1 MKKIFTL
8 FAFLLFALSVN
19 ANTIDTTKVLLHRVS
34 WVDQIGSK
42 EEISK
47 EIKARKA
54 LILEY
59 KKDGYVFDKLERTP
73 KGLFMR
79 FVKNT

>member
-1 MKKIFTL
+1 MEKIFTL
-8 FAFLLFALSVN
+8 FAFLLFALSVS

-47 EIKARKA
+47 EIKVRQA
-54 LILEY
+54 LISEY
-59 KKDGYVFDKLERTP
+59 KKDGYVFDKMERTP

-79 FVKNT
+79 FIKNT

>member
-8 FAFLLFALSVN
+8 FAFLLFALSVS

-47 EIKARKA
+47 EIKARKS
-54 LILEY
+54 LISEY
-59 KKDGYVFDKLERTP
+59 KKDGYVFDKLERTS

-79 FVKNT
+79 FVKG

>member
-8 FAFLLFALSVN
+8 FAFLLFALSVS
-19 ANTIDTTKVLLHRVS
+19 ANTIDTSKVVLHRVS
-34 WVDQIGSK
+34 WVDQIGIK

-47 EIKARKA
+47 EIIKRKT
-54 LILEY
+54 LISEY
-59 KKDGYVFDKLERTP
+59 KKDGYVFDKMERTP

-79 FVKNT
+79 FVKNN

>member
-8 FAFLLFALSVN
+8 FEFLLFASMVN
-19 ANTIDTTKVLLHRVS
+19 ANTIDTSKIVLHRVS
-34 WVDQIGSK
+34 AIDQIGNR

-47 EIKARKA
+47 EIKVRKD

-59 KKDGYVFDKLERTP
+59 KKDGYVFDQMVTTS
-73 KGLFMR
+73 KGKFMR
-79 FVKNT
+79 FIKR

>member
-8 FAFLLFALSVN
+8 FAFLLFALSVS
-19 ANTIDTTKVLLHRVS
+19 ANTIDTTKVLLRRVS

-42 EEISK
+42 EEINK
-47 EIKARKA
+47 EIKVRKD

-59 KKDGYVFDKLERTP
+59 KKDGYVFDKIERTP

-79 FVKNT
+79 LIKNT

>member
-8 FAFLLFALSVN
+8 FAFLLFALSVS
-19 ANTIDTTKVLLHRVS
+19 ANTTDTTKVLLHRVS

-47 EIKARKA
+47 EISKRKA
-54 LILEY
+54 LISEY

-79 FVKNT
+79 FVKN

>member
-8 FAFLLFALSVN
+8 FAFLLFSLSVS

-47 EIKARKA
+47 ETKARQA
-54 LILEY
+54 LISEY
-59 KKDGYVFDKLERTP
+59 KKDGYVFDKIVTGP
-73 KGLFMR
+73 KGKFMR
-79 FVKNT
+79 FIKNT